1 MAYPIVPLINGKS
14 YEWAD
19 IVVNVLG
26 TPIIGITNIE
36 YEEKQ
41 GMENIYGAGRY
52 PVSRGYGKVEPTAK
66 MTVLMEELE
75 NIQAVAP
82 QGRLQ
87 DIPEFDIIV
96 MYLDAALVTRKH
108 VLKNVRFMNNKR
120 SASSGDTSIPV
131 DLELIISHIQY
142 L

>member
-1 MAYPIVPLINGKS
+1 MAYPTVPLINGKS

-19 IVVNVLG
+19 IVVNILN
-26 TPIIGITNIE
+26 TPIMGITSIE

-41 GMENIYGAGRY
+41 GMENIYGAGRF
-52 PVSRGYGKVEPTAK
+52 PVSRGYGKIEPTAK
-66 MTVLMEELE
+66 VTILMEELE
-75 NIQAVAP
+75 NLQTIAP
-82 QGRLQ
+82 LGRIQ

-96 MYLDAALVTRKH
+96 MYLDPANVTRKH

-120 SASSGDTSIPV
+120 SAASGDTSIPV
-131 DLELIISHIQY
+131 ELELIISHIQY